1 MSVGKCIEQTNVTAR
16 AESPWQSVISQ
27 GESTKGLIATAG
39 FASLAMTEEGCV
51 VLRLS
56 KKNILKQL
64 WAIATADVS
73 QAVQIADGQLQLQDT
88 AQLPDALR
96 WAIAGVEKSAGGI
109 KIKFYDKL
117 KALELLG
124 KHLGLFEKAPE
135 GDAKE
140 ESLLQQLLEAL
151 ENGQLTIDN

>member
-1 MSVGKCIEQTNVTAR
+1 M
-16 AESPWQSVISQ
+16 
-27 GESTKGLIATAG
+27 
-39 FASLAMTEEGCV
+39 
-51 VLRLS
+51 RLS

-135 GDAKE
+135 WDAKE

>member
-1 MSVGKCIEQTNVTAR
+1 M
-16 AESPWQSVISQ
+16 
-27 GESTKGLIATAG
+27 
-39 FASLAMTEEGCV
+39 
-51 VLRLS
+51 RLT

-73 QAVQIADGQLQLQDT
+73 QAVQIEDGQLQLQDT
-88 AQLPDALR
+88 AALPEALR
-96 WAIAGVEKSAGGI
+96 WAIAGVEKSSGGI

-135 GDAKE
+135 ADEKA
-140 ESLLQQLLEAL
+140 ESLLQQLLEAI
-151 ENGQLTIDN
+151 ENGELRIEN